1 MLEDAGTV
9 FTFCKISA
17 VAHGNSSSTKSWQGG
32 IGFFLVTPTFSF
44 SYQWDYLLAKHP
56 SDGHPTSVL
65 AQESENW
72 PGADGAHVCH
82 CQPGIWCLR
91 GQSITQS
98 SKHLEMGVH
107 LNRPIIEPCCRQFS
121 QAWDSCDFWGPCREE
136 GDSIW
141 RWFQPGILIRPRQIK
156 SVLWERRVPI

>member
-17 VAHGNSSSTKSWQGG
+17 VARGNSSSTKSRQGG
-32 IGFFLVTPTFSF
+32 IGFLLMTPTFSF

-72 PGADGAHVCH
+72 QVLMGLTSATVNQESDAYGVSLSRSPLSTWRWVCTWTAPLLSRAADNS
-82 CQPGIWCLR
+82 LR
-91 GQSITQS
+91 RGTLVTSEDLVERKEIPS
-98 SKHLEMGVH
+98 CVG
-107 LNRPIIEPCCRQFS
+107 FS
-121 QAWDSCDFWGPCREE
+121 QAF
-136 GDSIW
+136 
-141 RWFQPGILIRPRQIK
+141 
-156 SVLWERRVPI
+156 